1 MNVTAVERQDFF
13 GMPAWRV
20 SSPSGATALVAERGA
35 TVLSW
40 QPRPGDEVIDGYVSG
55 EELDGHIGNR
65 SLIMAPWCGRVAG
78 GAYSFGGRS
87 HRLPGGAELSGLG
100 GRVTGLD
107 FARVGTGD
115 PLVLKGSLQ
124 GDDGYP
130 WDLEITVIV
139 ALEAGSDEQ
148 ENLSVTIDVR
158 NDSDAPA
165 PVTLGWHPYVRM
177 PGLAGISNLSLAI
190 PARMKILTD
199 SRIIPLPGDA
209 AFAGVKAPVRHD
221 YIGSL
226 RMDQAYTHLVPDED
240 GVVVTELHDPARG
253 SRVLLTQEPSE
264 APVVHVFTG
273 DGLPRAERQSIALEP
288 CSALSDA
295 FNRADAK
302 ARLALEPGRTRS
314 LTATLSYIA

>member
-1 MNVTAVERQDFF
+1 
-13 GMPAWRV
+13 
-20 SSPSGATALVAERGA
+20 
-35 TVLSW
+35 
-40 QPRPGDEVIDGYVSG
+40 
-55 EELDGHIGNR
+55 
-65 SLIMAPWCGRVAG
+65 
-78 GAYSFGGRS
+78 
-87 HRLPGGAELSGLG
+87 
-100 GRVTGLD
+100 
-107 FARVGTGD
+107 
-115 PLVLKGSLQ
+115 
-124 GDDGYP
+124 
-130 WDLEITVIV
+130 
-139 ALEAGSDEQ
+139 
-148 ENLSVTIDVR
+148 
-158 NDSDAPA
+158 
-165 PVTLGWHPYVRM
+165 M

-240 GVVVTELHDPARG
+240 GVVVTELRDPARG

>member
-124 GDDGYP
+124 G
-130 WDLEITVIV
+130 
-139 ALEAGSDEQ
+139 
-148 ENLSVTIDVR
+148 
-158 NDSDAPA
+158 
-165 PVTLGWHPYVRM
+165 
-177 PGLAGISNLSLAI
+177 
-190 PARMKILTD
+190 
-199 SRIIPLPGDA
+199 
-209 AFAGVKAPVRHD
+209 
-221 YIGSL
+221 
-226 RMDQAYTHLVPDED
+226 
-240 GVVVTELHDPARG
+240 
-253 SRVLLTQEPSE
+253 
-264 APVVHVFTG
+264 
-273 DGLPRAERQSIALEP
+273 
-288 CSALSDA
+288 
-295 FNRADAK
+295 
-302 ARLALEPGRTRS
+302 
-314 LTATLSYIA
+314 

>member
-165 PVTLGWHPYVRM
+165 PVTL
-177 PGLAGISNLSLAI
+177 
-190 PARMKILTD
+190 
-199 SRIIPLPGDA
+199 
-209 AFAGVKAPVRHD
+209 
-221 YIGSL
+221 
-226 RMDQAYTHLVPDED
+226 
-240 GVVVTELHDPARG
+240 
-253 SRVLLTQEPSE
+253 
-264 APVVHVFTG
+264 
-273 DGLPRAERQSIALEP
+273 
-288 CSALSDA
+288 
-295 FNRADAK
+295 
-302 ARLALEPGRTRS
+302 
-314 LTATLSYIA
+314 